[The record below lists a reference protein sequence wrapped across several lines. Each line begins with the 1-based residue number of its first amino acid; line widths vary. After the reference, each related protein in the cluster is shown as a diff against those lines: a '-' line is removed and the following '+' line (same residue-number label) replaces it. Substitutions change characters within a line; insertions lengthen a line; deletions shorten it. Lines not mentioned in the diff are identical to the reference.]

1 MNGASPSHPAN
12 GSQPGESASIVY
24 VVDDDALLRRSLGS
38 LLRSE
43 GLRVE
48 AFASPREF
56 LAFARPDI
64 PSCLVLDVRLRGESG
79 LAFQEEAARVGL
91 SIPILFMTGYGDVQM
106 SVKAMKRGAVDFL
119 TKPYREE
126 DMVDAV
132 TEALRADA
140 KRLDAQ
146 RSLAGL
152 RSAYALLTARERE
165 VMEFVITGRMNKQI
179 AADLN
184 IHEITV
190 KVHRAQVMRKMQA
203 RTLPDLVRQAE
214 ALGIKPHGA

>member
-1 MNGASPSHPAN
+1 MNGASELHATNSSVPSD
-12 GSQPGESASIVY
+12 SIVY
-24 VVDDDALLRRSLGS
+24 VVDDDELLRRSLGS

-48 AFASPREF
+48 TFASPREF
-56 LAFARPDI
+56 LAFERPEV

-79 LAFQEEAARVGL
+79 LAFQEEAASVGL

-106 SVKAMKRGAVDFL
+106 SVKAMKRGAMNFL
-119 TKPYREE
+119 TKPYLEE

-132 TEALRADA
+132 TEALRTDA

-165 VMEFVITGRMNKQI
+165 VMAFVITGKMNKQI

-214 ALGIKPHGA
+214 ALGIKPHGT